1 MHIAAGFLYA
11 LALVCELAG
20 LALVVD
26 LAHKLRVVLRTGALG
41 RIDGGDALGRSS
53 QPQLGDV
60 VELLAKDAA
69 SPSVAV
75 ALLVIGILAGAAGN
89 FLTL

>member
-1 MHIAAGFLYA
+1 MHIAAGVLYA
-11 LALVCELAG
+11 LAAVCELAG
-20 LALVVD
+20 IALVVD
-26 LAHKLRVVLRTGALG
+26 FARKLSRLLPTGALG

-69 SPSVAV
+69 RPCVAS
-75 ALLVIGILAGAAGN
+75 ALLAVGIVAGTVGN

>member
-1 MHIAAGFLYA
+1 MRIAAGFLYA

-26 LAHKLRVVLRTGALG
+26 LAHKLRVMLRTGALG
-41 RIDGGDALGRSS
+41 RIDGGDALGQSS
-53 QPQLGDV
+53 QLQLGDV

-69 SPSVAV
+69 SPWVAA